1 MATINKHPDTLS
13 FVPFINYVAQA
24 QSLLFS
30 FNNGA
35 LYNVDGKASTDFLIE
50 PFAKALIY
58 HDTQVYNALERGQFG
73 YVERLIESNN
83 PFIESIIDMG
93 LHDAVQNRIRRHR
106 IALGLERRYNEM

>member
-1 MATINKHPDTLS
+1 MAIPTNTTLS
-13 FVPFINYVAQA
+13 FAPFIDYVAKA

-35 LYNVDGKASTDFLIE
+35 LYNVDGKASTDFFIE

-58 HDTQVYNALERGQFG
+58 HDTQVCKALERGQFG

-83 PFIESIIDMG
+83 PFIESIVDMG
-93 LHDAVQNRIRRHR
+93 LHDAVQDRIRCHYL
-106 IALGLERRYNEM
+106 ALGMERRYNDM